1 MGEIVAATLVIETF
15 NIKREMNI
23 LDRII
28 QDAELKKKALTL
40 QLNELIIE
48 IKHETR

>member
-1 MGEIVAATLVIETF
+1 MGEIVAASLVKETF
-15 NIKREMNI
+15 NIKREMNT

-28 QDAELKKKALTL
+28 SDAELKKKALTL